1 MGRDIVVTI
10 IFASWNYCNYS
21 TCCIILVATG
31 VCFPIRICT
40 VTADAT
46 NGCGENIGLAK
57 LFLALIQARETPRVL
72 VRVIVSKELVVR
84 DKIPPSPVLV
94 SRHASGRART
104 E

>member
-1 MGRDIVVTI
+1 MLHNLNISLNNVQLEQSRT
-10 IFASWNYCNYS
+10 
-21 TCCIILVATG
+21 L
-31 VCFPIRICT
+31 CFPIRICT